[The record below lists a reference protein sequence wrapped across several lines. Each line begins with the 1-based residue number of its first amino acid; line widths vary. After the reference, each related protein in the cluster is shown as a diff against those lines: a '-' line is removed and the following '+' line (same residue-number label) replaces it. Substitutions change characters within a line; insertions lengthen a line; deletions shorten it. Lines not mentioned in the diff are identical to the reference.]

1 VAQTK
6 SYYDL
11 RDALKESGCP
21 MCRARRAALD
31 RYMDGLIYERVND
44 AGVRQAVRRSRGFCE
59 RHAWDLI
66 RHGAA
71 LGVAIMMRDVVREL
85 LSTTRSAQFKRPS
98 TWSVTRFHEAVD
110 TKQPRSATAELVAA
124 LGPQGSCPA
133 CKHEA
138 EIDHA
143 LASSFVEN
151 LPGPEGLLEAYRQ
164 SDGFCLPHVR
174 QVLARIGDERT
185 YDAILEVQLAHWS
198 QIEAELGELV
208 RKSDYR
214 FADEEVGDEG
224 TSWLR
229 AIASLAGESF
239 QQKRHRV
246 QQRSSR
252 PPKDA

>member
-1 VAQTK
+1 
-6 SYYDL
+6 
-11 RDALKESGCP
+11 
-21 MCRARRAALD
+21 
-31 RYMDGLIYERVND
+31 MDGLIYERVND

-98 TWSVTRFHEAVD
+98 TWSVTRLHEAVD
-110 TKQPRSATAELVAA
+110 TKQPRAATAGLVAA
-124 LGPQGSCPA
+124 LGPQGPCPA

-151 LPGPEGLLEAYRQ
+151 LHGPEGLLEAYRR

-198 QIEAELGELV
+198 QLEAELGELV

-252 PPKDA
+252 PPKDE

>member
-1 VAQTK
+1 MAQTK

-21 MCRARRAALD
+21 MCRARRAALE
-31 RYMDGLIYERVND
+31 RYMDGLIYEKVND
-44 AGVRQAVRRSRGFCE
+44 AGVRKAVRQSRGFCE
-59 RHAWDLI
+59 RHAWDLV

-71 LGVAIMMRDVVREL
+71 LGVAILTRDVVREL
-85 LSTTRSAQFKRPS
+85 LSIMRSGHFKGPGS
-98 TWSVTRFHEAVD
+98 WSVTRLREAVD
-110 TKQPRSATAELVAA
+110 SRQPRSATAELVAA
-124 LGPQGSCPA
+124 LGPQGPCPA

-151 LPGPEGLLEAYRQ
+151 LHGPEGLLEAYRQ

-174 QVLARIGDERT
+174 QVLARVPDEAT
-185 YDAILEVQLAHWS
+185 YAAILEVQLAHWS
-198 QIEAELGELV
+198 QLEAELSELV

-252 PPKDA
+252 PPKDD

>member
-1 VAQTK
+1 MAQTK

-11 RDALKESGCP
+11 RDALRESGCP
-21 MCRARRAALD
+21 MCRARRAALE
-31 RYMDGLIYERVND
+31 RYMDGLIYEKVND

-85 LSTTRSAQFKRPS
+85 LSTIRAGQFKRPGS
-98 TWSVTRFHEAVD
+98 WSVTRFHEAVD
-110 TKQPRSATAELVAA
+110 TRQPRSATADLVSA
-124 LGPQGSCPA
+124 LGPQGPCPA

-151 LPGPEGLLEAYRQ
+151 LRGPEGLLEAYRL

-174 QVLARIGDERT
+174 QVLARVGDESS
-185 YDAILEVQLAHWS
+185 YDAILQVQVTHWS
-198 QIEAELGELV
+198 QLEAELSELV

-246 QQRSSR
+246 QQRASR
-252 PPKDA
+252 PVKDD